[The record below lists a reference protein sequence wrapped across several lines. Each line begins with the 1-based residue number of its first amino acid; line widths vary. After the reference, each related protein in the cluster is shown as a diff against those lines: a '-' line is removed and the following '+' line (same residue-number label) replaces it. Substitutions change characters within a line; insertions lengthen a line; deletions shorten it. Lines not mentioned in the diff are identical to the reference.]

1 VNEKGATV
9 RIEERYREAWVQSR
23 LTVQDYEEFL
33 RSLPGAWQHDI
44 EQINR
49 LEAENERLQETEE
62 GILHAAYDALKM
74 LEAGSPDTAAAI
86 LRGRLKGYPPFQRR
100 VDDNSAR

>member
-1 VNEKGATV
+1 VSEQKPFGYSAITEQ
-9 RIEERYREAWVQSR
+9 EERLNDDPACTDPMCSYRAESHR
-23 LTVQDYEEFL
+23 IPE
-33 RSLPGAWQHDI
+33 
-44 EQINR
+44 

>member
-49 LEAENERLQETEE
+49 LEAENERLREALERISHPDPDSAPFLSWNDAEE
-62 GILHAAYDALKM
+62 IAREAL
-74 LEAGSPDTAAAI
+74 
-86 LRGRLKGYPPFQRR
+86 R
-100 VDDNSAR
+100 VDDNPDTKGGY

>member
-49 LEAENERLQETEE
+49 LEAENERLREALERISHPDPDSAPFLSWNDAEE
-62 GILHAAYDALKM
+62 IAREAL
-74 LEAGSPDTAAAI
+74 
-86 LRGRLKGYPPFQRR
+86 R
-100 VDDNSAR
+100 VDDNSDTKGGY